1 MLIMGAI
8 ITPRKELELTK
19 MREAIQ
25 EWKESI
31 AENNRINKQLQTM
44 IGNMERAIQKLEN
57 QPD

>member
-1 MLIMGAI
+1 M
-8 ITPRKELELTK
+8 TPRKELELTK